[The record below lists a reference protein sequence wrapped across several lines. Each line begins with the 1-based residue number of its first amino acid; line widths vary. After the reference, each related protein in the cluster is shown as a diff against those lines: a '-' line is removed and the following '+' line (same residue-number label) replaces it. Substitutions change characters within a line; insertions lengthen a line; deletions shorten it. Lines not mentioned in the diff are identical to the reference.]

1 MARPTHILK
10 HEHRVIEQGL
20 RALDGICL
28 KLKTGE
34 RAPASALAQLLDF
47 IRNYAIR
54 FHHAREEAHL
64 FPALQQV
71 GVRDEGGALEYLR
84 DEHLLEQQL
93 LAELEFVIDEYGN
106 GDEQAAARF
115 TDAAT
120 AFRDH
125 LLNHM
130 QQEDSVLFNLAE
142 ELLDEPAKLA
152 LLHQFMNEELEGR
165 IYEETAAALERDW
178 AV

>member
-1 MARPTHILK
+1 MARPTHILR

-28 KLKTGE
+28 KLKTGDRVPGE
-34 RAPASALAQLLDF
+34 ALSLLLDF
-47 IRNYAIR
+47 IRNFAIR
-54 FHHAREEAHL
+54 FHHAREETHL
-64 FPALQQV
+64 FPALRQV
-71 GVRDEGGALEYLR
+71 GVRDEGGALEFLR

-93 LAELEFVIDEYGN
+93 LAELELVIDEYGN
-106 GDEQAAARF
+106 GDPQAVDHF
-115 TDAAT
+115 IQAAT

-125 LLNHM
+125 LANHM
-130 QQEDSVLFNLAE
+130 QQEDAVLFSLAE

-152 LLHQFMNEELEGR
+152 LLQAFNHDEVGQAR
-165 IYEETAAALERDW
+165 YEEMATTLERDW

>member
-28 KLKTGE
+28 KLKTGD
-34 RAPASALAQLLDF
+34 RVPAAALSQLLDF
-47 IRNYAIR
+47 IQNFAIR
-54 FHHAREEAHL
+54 FHHVREEAHL
-64 FPALQQV
+64 FPALRKV
-71 GVRDEGGALEYLR
+71 GIRDEGGALEFLR
-84 DEHLLEQQL
+84 DEHQLEQRL

-106 GDEQAAARF
+106 GDEAAGRNF
-115 TDAAT
+115 IQAAT

-125 LLNHM
+125 LANHM
-130 QQEDSVLFNLAE
+130 QQEDAVLFNLAE

-152 LLHQFMNEELEGR
+152 LLHAFNNDQEGHAR
-165 IYEETAAALERDW
+165 YEEMATILEREW